1 MQRFYFMQV
10 DYLIIGQGICGSFLS
25 HFLQQNNCS
34 FIVIDENKTTTS
46 SKVASSV
53 INPITGRR
61 LVRTWMIEE
70 VMPVSVGVYKDLEKK
85 LNTSLI
91 KQKNIIDF
99 FTTPQMKLAFEERL
113 ITESEYLC
121 SIKNE
126 QQFDDIFNQFFG
138 MGMINQCWWIDLN
151 LLLNKL
157 RIQLQKNN
165 QLLTEKFNIN
175 ELLLT
180 NESVYYKDIEA
191 KKIIFCDGIGSTENK
206 WFKLLPFA
214 PNKGEALLVKIDG
227 LSRDFM
233 YKCGVS
239 IVPWQDDLFWVG
251 STYEWKF
258 SDDRPTTLFRE
269 KTKQTLEQIL
279 KIPFTVVDHL
289 CAVRPANVERRP
301 FVGFHP
307 IQKNV
312 GILNGMGTKGC
323 SLAPYF
329 AQELVNNLLHQ
340 TPINPLA
347 DIKRFER
354 ILSREN

>member
-1 MQRFYFMQV
+1 MQV

-34 FIVIDENKTTTS
+34 FIVIDENKKTTS
-46 SKVASSV
+46 SKVASGV

-70 VMPVSVGVYKDLEKK
+70 VMPMAVSTYQSLERK
-85 LNTSLI
+85 LNHSFI
-91 KQKNIIDF
+91 KQKNIVDF
-99 FTTPQMKLAFEERL
+99 FATPQMKLAFEERL
-113 ITESEYLC
+113 QSESDYLC
-121 SIKNE
+121 TLQNE
-126 QQFDDIFNQFFG
+126 QKFDDFFNPFFG
-138 MGMINQCWWIDLN
+138 VGMINQCWWIDLN
-151 LLLNKL
+151 NLLCKHQEYLS
-157 RIQLQKNN
+157 QNN
-165 QLLTEKFNIN
+165 QLIKDKFIADELEISDN
-175 ELLLT
+175 E
-180 NESVYYKDIEA
+180 VIYRDIKA

-214 PNKGEALLVKIDG
+214 PNKGEALIVKIDG
-227 LSRDFM
+227 LSKDFM
-233 YKCGVS
+233 YKCGLS

-258 SDDRPTTLFRE
+258 NDDKPTNFFRE
-269 KTKQTLEQIL
+269 KTIQTLEQIL

-289 CAVRPANVERRP
+289 CAVRPANIERRP

-307 IQKNV
+307 LQKNV

-347 DIKRFER
+347 DIKRFEK
-354 ILSREN
+354 ILSRNN

>member
-1 MQRFYFMQV
+1 MQV

-34 FIVIDENKTTTS
+34 FIVIDENKKTTS
-46 SKVASSV
+46 SKVASGV

-70 VMPVSVGVYKDLEKK
+70 VMPVSVGIYKDLEGK

-113 ITESEYLC
+113 STESEYLC

-151 LLLNKL
+151 NLLCMQQEYLS
-157 RIQLQKNN
+157 QNN
-165 QLLTEKFNIN
+165 QLIKDKFIADELEISEN
-175 ELLLT
+175 E
-180 NESVYYKDIEA
+180 VIYRDIKA

-214 PNKGEALLVKIDG
+214 PNKGEALIVKTDG
-227 LSRDFM
+227 LSKDFM
-233 YKCGVS
+233 YKCGLS

-258 SDDRPTTLFRE
+258 SDDKPTDLFRE
-269 KTKQTLEQIL
+269 KTIQTLEQIL

-289 CAVRPANVERRP
+289 CAVRPANIERRP

-307 IQKNV
+307 LQKNV

-347 DIKRFER
+347 DIKRFEK
-354 ILSREN
+354 ILSRNN